1 MWAQLPE
8 ALGPFCL
15 GLCGS
20 TLSPVQYLYESR
32 VLAMA
37 VHLACCAWRCR
48 SAQPW
53 WRFSCGVFDGDDN
66 AVDNQEQGWATC
78 QMSGL
83 NGLRLVAILERVQ
96 GGLLGET
103 LSSFGIT
110 GLYIT
115 GAPAGLSQV
124 LLVQLVLAAGMLPS
138 AVEDSIVVP
147 PLCCIGNT
155 GMPPTTQGP
164 PH

>member
-1 MWAQLPE
+1 MVEPWLSTSLASSP
-8 ALGPFCL
+8 CL
-15 GLCGS
+15 TCW
-20 TLSPVQYLYESR
+20 
-32 VLAMA
+32 
-37 VHLACCAWRCR
+37 AWRCR

-53 WRFSCGVFDGDDN
+53 WRFSCGVFDGDDKP
-66 AVDNQEQGWATC
+66 VDNQEQGWATC

-115 GAPAGLSQV
+115 GAPSGPSETALDAPCAVGRV
-124 LLVQLVLAAGMLPS
+124 LPS
-138 AVEDSIVVP
+138 TAVSSM
-147 PLCCIGNT
+147 PLCTVNT
-155 GMPPTTQGP
+155 STTPTSHGP
-164 PH
+164 HTEASA